1 MKVAYLGPKGSFTH
15 SATQEYYP
23 DAELISY
30 GTIPAC
36 INAVSQGEIA
46 IGVVPIENTIEG
58 TVNLTLDY
66 LYHKANLLVLGELVM
81 PISQQLLM
89 KQGPTIELRQVSKV
103 YSHPQAL
110 AQSQEFIA
118 EYLPEARVIAT
129 DSTSLAAEM
138 VANSQEPTVAAIGP
152 AACGLEYDLQIIKAD
167 IQDISHNKTRFWII
181 SNQANLR
188 NESESIE
195 KASLCFIMPNNLP
208 GALQK
213 ALTAFSW
220 RELNLNKIESRP
232 LKTTLGEYFF
242 LIDSVLEE
250 SQLPLLR
257 NAVEEIQYLGGQVKQ
272 LGCYHVHEIKGL

>member
-1 MKVAYLGPKGSFTH
+1 MKIAYLGPKGSFTH
-15 SATQEYYP
+15 SATQEYFKQ
-23 DAELISY
+23 DDLISY

-36 INAVSQGEIA
+36 IKAVSIGEVP

-66 LYHKANLLVLGELVM
+66 LYHKTNLHVIGEIVM
-81 PISQQLLM
+81 PIAQQLLM
-89 KQGPTIELRQVSKV
+89 KDKAVALSQITKV

-118 EYLPEARVIAT
+118 EYLPNTRVIAT
-129 DSTSLAAEM
+129 DSTSMAAEM
-138 VANSQEPTVAAIGP
+138 VANSSDSRVAAIGP
-152 AACGLEYDLQIIKAD
+152 VACGQEYSLQIVKKD
-167 IQDISHNKTRFWII
+167 IQDIGHNKTRFWII
-181 SNQANLR
+181 SNQPQLR
-188 NESESIE
+188 NEQEVIQ

-213 ALTAFSW
+213 ALTTFSW

-242 LIDSVLEE
+242 LIDIVLTEQ
-250 SQLPLLR
+250 QLPLLA
-257 NAVEEIQYLGGQVKQ
+257 NAIEEIQSLGGSVKQ
-272 LGCYHVHEIKGL
+272 FGRYHVHEIKGL

>member
-15 SATQEYYP
+15 SATQEYFSN
-23 DAELISY
+23 AELVSY
-30 GTIPAC
+30 GSIPAC
-36 INAVSQGEIA
+36 IKAVAQGEIP

-66 LYHKANLLVLGELVM
+66 LYHKADLAILGELVM

-89 KQGPTIELRQVSKV
+89 KKDRSVELAKLTKV

-138 VANSQEPTVAAIGP
+138 VANSHDDSVAAIGP
-152 AACGLEYDLQIIKAD
+152 VACGQEYDLEIVKAD

-188 NESESIE
+188 NDSESIE

-242 LIDSVLEE
+242 LIDIVLEAN
-250 SQLPLLR
+250 QLPLLA
-257 NAVEEIQYLGGQVKQ
+257 NAMEEIQYLGGQVKQ
-272 LGCYHVHEIKGL
+272 FGCYHVHRIKGL

>member
-15 SATQEYYP
+15 SATQEYFSN
-23 DAELISY
+23 AELVSY
-30 GTIPAC
+30 GSIPAC
-36 INAVSQGEIA
+36 IKAVAQGEIP

-66 LYHKANLLVLGELVM
+66 LYHKADLAILGELVM

-89 KQGPTIELRQVSKV
+89 KKDRSVELAKLTKV

-138 VANSQEPTVAAIGP
+138 VANSHDDSVAAIGP
-152 AACGLEYDLQIIKAD
+152 VACGQEYDLEIVKAD

-188 NESESIE
+188 NDSESIE

-242 LIDSVLEE
+242 LIDIVLEA
-250 SQLPLLR
+250 SQLPLLA
-257 NAVEEIQYLGGQVKQ
+257 NAMEEIQYLGGQVKQ
-272 LGCYHVHEIKGL
+272 FGCYHVHRIKGL

>member
-15 SATQEYYP
+15 SATQKYLHE
-23 DAELISY
+23 AELISY

-36 INAVSQGEIA
+36 IKAVTQGDVS
-46 IGVVPIENTIEG
+46 IGIVPIENTIEG

-66 LYHKANLLVLGELVM
+66 LYHKADIKVIGEVVM
-81 PISQQLLM
+81 PIAQQLLT
-89 KQGPTIELRQVSKV
+89 KKGQPIELSKLTHV

-118 EYLPEARVIAT
+118 EFLPDVRVIAT
-129 DSTSLAAEM
+129 DSTSLAAEF
-138 VANSQEPTVAAIGP
+138 VANSDELTIAAIGP
-152 AACGLEYDLQIIKAD
+152 ATCGQEYGLQIAKSD
-167 IQDISHNKTRFWII
+167 IQDISHNKTRFWVI
-181 SNQANLR
+181 SQQTDLR
-188 NESESIE
+188 DTTEQIE
-195 KASLCFIMPNNLP
+195 KASLCFTMPNNLP

-242 LIDSVLEE
+242 LIDIILTE
-250 SQLPLLR
+250 SQLPLLD
-257 NAVEEIQYLGGQVKQ
+257 NAMEEIHYLGGQVKQ
-272 LGCYHVHEIKGL
+272 LGSYHVHEIKGL

>member
-15 SATQEYYP
+15 SATQEYFSN
-23 DAELISY
+23 AELISY
-30 GTIPAC
+30 GSIPAC
-36 INAVSQGEIA
+36 IKAVSQGEIP

-66 LYHKANLLVLGELVM
+66 LYHKADLTVLGELVM

-89 KQGPTIELRQVSKV
+89 KKSQLTELTGITKV

-110 AQSQEFIA
+110 AQCQEFIA

-138 VANSQEPTVAAIGP
+138 VANTSDDSVAAIGP
-152 AACGLEYDLQIIKAD
+152 VACGQEYDLQIIKAD
-167 IQDISHNKTRFWII
+167 IQDIGHNKTRFWIV
-181 SNQANLR
+181 SNQAALR
-188 NESESIE
+188 NENESIE
-195 KASLCFIMPNNLP
+195 KASLCFTMPNNLP

-213 ALTAFSW
+213 ALTTFSW

-242 LIDSVLEE
+242 LIDIVLEE
-250 SQLPLLR
+250 RQLPLLA
-257 NAVEEIQYLGGQVKQ
+257 NAMEEIKYLGGQVKQ